1 MTGPTGRLATV
12 EIVHPEGAEKGSIMI
27 NESDFD
33 PAVHT
38 RLADAARKVATKPKK
53 PASEDA

>member
-1 MTGPTGRLATV
+1 MTGPSGRLATV
-12 EIVHPEGAEKGSIMI
+12 EIVHPDGAEKGSIVI

-38 RLADAARKVATKPKK
+38 RWSERKPKPKK